1 MEMKKA
7 PGLWLGAFCL
17 YFFILPNGRKLN
29 RQLREKNI
37 GNNILDTGDE
47 RAYIL
52 LMEYP
57 KTLQEAIVYFSDPDR
72 AFQYALNYRWPNGL
86 VTCPRCGSERHAFIK
101 TRRIWECYGC
111 KKQFSLKVGT
121 IFEDSAI
128 SLDKWMMVAWMLTNC
143 KNGVSSYE
151 IARSVG
157 VTQKSAWF
165 MLHRIREAMKNAAPA
180 KLGSSSGGE
189 VEVDEAYMGAKVKNM
204 HRSRKLKMERELSKN
219 AAWKQTTRYYGKT
232 AIMGMFDRDSR
243 EVRAKVVPNTRRE
256 TLQTEILN
264 GIHHGSRIYS
274 DEAVAYDVLKAKYI
288 HETVNHA
295 DEYVRGQVHTNCLE
309 NFWSLTKRNLA
320 GTYVAVE
327 PFHLDRYLDEQMF
340 RFNNRQNKTDNQRFN
355 KVLSQVAGRRLTYR
369 DLTGAGSATSH

>member
-1 MEMKKA
+1 MDA
-7 PGLWLGAFCL
+7 
-17 YFFILPNGRKLN
+17 
-29 RQLREKNI
+29 
-37 GNNILDTGDE
+37 
-47 RAYIL
+47 
-52 LMEYP
+52 P
-57 KTLQEAIVYFSDPDR
+57 KTLQDAIVYFSDKDR
-72 AFQYALNYRWPNGL
+72 AFAYAVNYRWPNGL

-128 SLDKWMMVAWMLTNC
+128 TLDKWMMVAWMLTNC
-143 KNGVSSYE
+143 RNGVSSYE

-165 MLHRIREAMKNAAPA
+165 MLHRIREAMKD
-180 KLGSSSGGE
+180 KSFGKMGSNGGGE
-189 VEVDEAYMGAKVKNM
+189 VEVDEAYVGAKVKNM
-204 HRSRKLKMERELSKN
+204 HHTRKLKIQNELSKLP
-219 AAWKQTTRYYGKT
+219 AWKNTTRYAGKT

-256 TLQTEILN
+256 TLQNEILN
-264 GIHHGSRIYS
+264 GIHFGSRIYS
-274 DEAVAYDVLKAKYI
+274 DEAVAYDSLKAKYV
-288 HETVNHA
+288 HETVNHT
-295 DEYVRGQVHTNCLE
+295 DTYVRGQVHTNCLE

-340 RFNNRQNKTDNQRFN
+340 RFNNRQNKTDQQRFT
-355 KVLSQVAGRRLTYR
+355 KVLSQVAGRRLTYA
-369 DLTGAGSATSH
+369 DLTGTGSATSH